1 MKSKKSNHELTRI
14 DSNLGSNVSN
24 QLHQR
29 EEDIFPSIE
38 FPLYEEKSERW
49 ASERRWW
56 NRSVPRETCKF
67 NYKRGRRSNGSSDF
81 GGVSSDEGK
90 KPEAKKSH
98 RRINTPP
105 LFPWEKTSTT
115 AKRWKQI
122 FYHRAYLLAFEERG
136 ERDREV
142 ERERNFSSCWDNCWV
157 KNVLFEKFCS
167 PISLVRMERYFACLS
182 RCVFFQDETNDV
194 RWLFITKNLKLFYDG
209 WLRTNKFTFFKYFY
223 YFIEEEH
230 HKNWKLAYH
239 G

>member
-67 NYKRGRRSNGSSDF
+67 NYKRGRRSNGSLDF

-98 RRINTPP
+98 RRINNHPFP
-105 LFPWEKTSTT
+105 LPLGKNFHNRETMEANILPSCVSSRVWREGG
-115 AKRWKQI
+115 KR
-122 FYHRAYLLAFEERG
+122 
-136 ERDREV
+136 
-142 ERERNFSSCWDNCWV
+142 
-157 KNVLFEKFCS
+157 
-167 PISLVRMERYFACLS
+167 
-182 RCVFFQDETNDV
+182 
-194 RWLFITKNLKLFYDG
+194 
-209 WLRTNKFTFFKYFY
+209 
-223 YFIEEEH
+223 
-230 HKNWKLAYH
+230 
-239 G
+239 

>member
-98 RRINTPP
+98 RRINNHPSP
-105 LFPWEKTSTT
+105 LPLGK
-115 AKRWKQI
+115 KLPQP
-122 FYHRAYLLAFEERG
+122 
-136 ERDREV
+136 
-142 ERERNFSSCWDNCWV
+142 RN
-157 KNVLFEKFCS
+157 
-167 PISLVRMERYFACLS
+167 
-182 RCVFFQDETNDV
+182 
-194 RWLFITKNLKLFYDG
+194 DG
-209 WLRTNKFTFFKYFY
+209 SKYFTIVRI
-223 YFIEEEH
+223 FSRLKREGKEI
-230 HKNWKLAYH
+230 
-239 G
+239 GR